1 MYQRGLTVAFKNILE
16 NLTVE
21 RAPGPTST
29 FMVFDIFKALE
40 VIAEENLIGRGR
52 LSEKLGIGEGATRT
66 LLSRL
71 TGSHLVSMS
80 KAGCTLTLQGRRL
93 WQLIG
98 NLMPVKAEIT
108 KNELTFAGY
117 NIALQV
123 KGKGNKVKKGLEQ
136 RDAAVKAGAKGAVTL
151 IQKGDRLILPTI
163 SSDVAKDFPNAYRHI
178 MQLMHLDEDDVAIIS
193 CADHNKEAEYGA
205 LAAVWTL
212 L

>member
-1 MYQRGLTVAFKNILE
+1 MYQRGLTVAFKDILE
-16 NLTVE
+16 KLTAE

-29 FMVFDIFKALE
+29 FTTFDMLKALE
-40 VIAEENLIGRGR
+40 VIAEESFIGRGR

-71 TGSHLVSMS
+71 TSSHLVAMS
-80 KAGCTLTLQGRRL
+80 KAGCTLTPQGRKL
-93 WQLIG
+93 WQQIG

-108 KNELTFAGY
+108 KNELTFASY

-136 RDAAVKAGAKGAVTL
+136 RDAAVKAGAKGAVIL
-151 IQKGDRLILPTI
+151 IQKSDRLILPTI
-163 SSDVAKDFPNAYRHI
+163 SSDIATDFPNAYRNI
-178 MQLMHLDEDDVAIIS
+178 TQLMHLNEDDVAIIS
-193 CADHNKEAEYGA
+193 CADHTKEAEYGA
-205 LAAVWTL
+205 LAAAWTL